1 MRLRGTKKFIYLTFQ
16 CEGAGQVATILPLWP
31 LVQLDS
37 CKEQLRGGP
46 SQAGWRR
53 RRAEKGREGQM
64 LDACQASEASLLS
77 LAGQAS
83 AITGAIIFSEK
94 KPLSSLTIR
103 RLQHTEA

>member
-1 MRLRGTKKFIYLTFQ
+1 
-16 CEGAGQVATILPLWP
+16 
-31 LVQLDS
+31 VQLDS

-64 LDACQASEASLLS
+64 LDACQASEAS
-77 LAGQAS
+77 